1 MSTETPFSDSGPV
14 PCANGGAGDQVDLS
28 GSLHELF
35 HVTVD
40 DSGAVHVTSH
50 DNPQGINGVG
60 ETTGAKYQATGVTE
74 DHENQGSGGL
84 PVTFTYVNNFRV
96 IGQGPGNNFLFHENM
111 HVTINAAPSPP
122 LQTTPALHVC
132 SLTPPAATPA
142 RSTPAAEN
150 TTGTTLPV
158 YYMRAVGLLSAAREL
173 VLQQYFVICFLSSL
187 VVAGF
192 RLVQVASSPGGP
204 VPCGSAGRDLGGQVC
219 QETADLAERDRD
231 EAAAHD

>member
-1 MSTETPFSDSGPV
+1 MAGSTLAGRGGSGPYVRPLDDGGGGLPAYAAATSFTVSTETPFSDSGPV
-14 PCANGGAGDQVDLS
+14 PCANGGAGEQVDLS

-40 DSGAVHVTSH
+40 DSGAVHVTAH

-111 HVTINAAPSPP
+111 HVTINADGTVTVS
-122 LQTTPALHVC
+122 TDN
-132 SLTPPAATPA
+132 A
-142 RSTPAAEN
+142 RFTC
-150 TTGTTLPV
+150 
-158 YYMRAVGLLSAAREL
+158 M
-173 VLQQYFVICFLSSL
+173 
-187 VVAGF
+187 
-192 RLVQVASSPGGP
+192 
-204 VPCGSAGRDLGGQVC
+204 
-219 QETADLAERDRD
+219 
-231 EAAAHD
+231 

>member
-1 MSTETPFSDSGPV
+1 MTKLPRWQAARWPGVVAAVLTCGLLTMVAGGLPAYAAATSFTVSTETPFSDSGPV
-14 PCANGGAGDQVDLS
+14 PCANGGAGEPVDLS

-84 PVTFTYVNNFRV
+84 PFTFTYVNNFRV

-111 HVTINAAPSPP
+111 HVTINADGTVTAS
-122 LQTTPALHVC
+122 TDN
-132 SLTPPAATPA
+132 A
-142 RSTPAAEN
+142 RFTC
-150 TTGTTLPV
+150 
-158 YYMRAVGLLSAAREL
+158 M
-173 VLQQYFVICFLSSL
+173 
-187 VVAGF
+187 
-192 RLVQVASSPGGP
+192 
-204 VPCGSAGRDLGGQVC
+204 
-219 QETADLAERDRD
+219 
-231 EAAAHD
+231 